1 MQCWSATLWT
11 CLFGSRKLFV
21 FNNTRKVHD
30 TRNLKTKGDGKEV
43 VNREEE
49 ELFLSKGLFER

>member
-1 MQCWSATLWT
+1 M
-11 CLFGSRKLFV
+11 
-21 FNNTRKVHD
+21 VHD